1 MDSDL
6 LALSSDM
13 MATASGYCLTVEQ
26 RAQLPP
32 TLEILKR
39 EMRYSRSVSPAML
52 PRLSARGFSCGFGC
66 GCGLRLGPRPQL
78 AARSKGGVGAIPP
91 RMSQTV
97 FHMLPVV
104 YLPNGGAW
112 EGGWGR

>member
-1 MDSDL
+1 VNMDSDL

-39 EMRYSRSVSPAML
+39 EWGYSRSISPSIPPPL
-52 PRLSARGFSCGFGC
+52 
-66 GCGLRLGPRPQL
+66 GLRVL
-78 AARSKGGVGAIPP
+78 
-91 RMSQTV
+91 
-97 FHMLPVV
+97 
-104 YLPNGGAW
+104 
-112 EGGWGR
+112 